1 MEYKLKRIRE
11 ELELKQ
17 SEIADLIGIS
27 RSNYANIEC
36 EILNMKLKYLLIF
49 CNKLNYSMDYV
60 CNLSN
65 TNRLPD
71 KMMDSIDKNVMKERL
86 DIIEKEQGLTST
98 MIADELGILRNT
110 YSQYKNEKYP
120 NIIQTLML
128 KKIASKYNYSMDWI
142 VGRSNH
148 RKLQ

>member
-86 DIIEKEQGLTST
+86 DIIGS
-98 MIADELGILRNT
+98 
-110 YSQYKNEKYP
+110 
-120 NIIQTLML
+120 
-128 KKIASKYNYSMDWI
+128 
-142 VGRSNH
+142 
-148 RKLQ
+148 

>member
-36 EILNMKLKYLLIF
+36 EILNMKLIYLLIF

>member
-1 MEYKLKRIRE
+1 MDYQFKRIRE

-17 SEIADLIGIS
+17 YKVAHLIGIS
-27 RSNYANIEC
+27 RGNYANIEC
-36 EILNMKLKYLLIF
+36 EYLNIKLKYLLTF

-65 TNRLPD
+65 TNRKPD
-71 KMMDSIDKNVMKERL
+71 KIIESIDKNIMKERL

-98 MIADELGILRNT
+98 MIANELGIFRNT

-148 RKLQ
+148 KKLQ

>member
-71 KMMDSIDKNVMKERL
+71 KMINSIDKNVMKERL

>member
-71 KMMDSIDKNVMKERL
+71 KMINSIDKNVMKERL

-98 MIADELGILRNT
+98 MIANELGIFRNT

-148 RKLQ
+148 KRIK

>member
-1 MEYKLKRIRE
+1 
-11 ELELKQ
+11 
-17 SEIADLIGIS
+17 
-27 RSNYANIEC
+27 
-36 EILNMKLKYLLIF
+36 
-49 CNKLNYSMDYV
+49 MDYV